1 MSLDAASTQVAAL
14 YRFVRLEDYEN
25 LRDPLLEFCEAR
37 GIRGTLLL
45 ADEGINGTI
54 AGTQQA
60 ISELLA
66 YLRRDDRLADLDCK
80 FSYNS
85 DRPFLRMKV
94 KLKKEIVTMGRPGID
109 PNQCVGRY
117 ASPEEWNAL
126 VDDPDC
132 LVIDTRNNYEVE
144 IGTFKGA
151 INPNTTSFREF
162 PEWVEENLDPNKH
175 KKVAMFCTGGIRC
188 EKSTSLLVSMGF
200 EDVWHLQGGILNY
213 LENTPVER
221 TRWDGECFVF
231 DSRVSVDHH
240 LQKGSYDQCYACRF
254 PIDDAHKASELY
266 VPGVSCPRCHDA
278 HSEQQKQRFKERQKQ
293 ISLAKARGE
302 AHIGADAAA
311 RLAD

>member
-1 MSLDAASTQVAAL
+1 MSDATSTQVAAL
-14 YRFVRLEDYEN
+14 YRFVRLDDFEN
-25 LRDPLLEFCEAR
+25 LRNPLLEFCEAR

-45 ADEGINGTI
+45 ANEGINGTI
-54 AGTQQA
+54 AGTTQA
-60 ISELLA
+60 ISEVLA
-66 YLRRDDRLADLDCK
+66 YLRRDDRLADLECK
-80 FSYNS
+80 FSYNE

-117 ASPEEWNAL
+117 ASPEQWNTL
-126 VDDPDC
+126 VDDPEC
-132 LVIDTRNNYEVE
+132 LVIDTRNDYEVE
-144 IGTFKGA
+144 IGTFRGA
-151 INPNTTSFREF
+151 INPNTSSFREF
-162 PEWVEENLDPNKH
+162 PEWVEKNLDPSQH

-213 LENTPVER
+213 LEKTPVEQ

-231 DSRVSVDHH
+231 DSRVSVDHQ
-240 LQKGSYDQCYACRF
+240 LEKGSYDQCYACRF
-254 PIDDAHKASELY
+254 PIDDAQKTSDLY

-278 HSEQQKQRFKERQKQ
+278 HTEDQKQRFTERQKQ

-302 AHIGADAAA
+302 AHIGADASV
-311 RLAD
+311 RLSD